1 MDKSNRVAVLFG
13 GSSAE
18 RDISLMS
25 GQAVLN
31 GLLRSGVD
39 AFAFDPA
46 ERDIISLKDEKP
58 DLAFIVLHGVGGEDG
73 TIQGALEFLGIP
85 YTGSGVLGSALCMDK
100 VRTKMLF
107 QSAGLPTAPFRVI
120 HSSNKADICAE
131 TILTELGGKVFFKP
145 AHEGSSIGMTSADN
159 QESFMAALETALEYD
174 DTVLV
179 ESFIAGK
186 EFTVAMLDGEAL
198 PVIQIRVPERFYDY
212 QAKYFS
218 KSTEY
223 LCPAPIDAQLT
234 EQIQSIAKTAFQ
246 TLNGQG
252 WGRVDIMMNDEEELF
267 LLEVNTVPGMTEKSL
282 VPMAAKASGL
292 DFDNLLSRIM
302 QAGGL

>member
-1 MDKSNRVAVLFG
+1 
-13 GSSAE
+13 
-18 RDISLMS
+18 
-25 GQAVLN
+25 
-31 GLLRSGVD
+31 
-39 AFAFDPA
+39 
-46 ERDIISLKDEKP
+46 
-58 DLAFIVLHGVGGEDG
+58 
-73 TIQGALEFLGIP
+73 
-85 YTGSGVLGSALCMDK
+85 
-100 VRTKMLF
+100 MLF

-120 HSSNKADICAE
+120 HQSNKADICAE
-131 TILTELGGKVFFKP
+131 TILAELGGKVFFKP

-234 EQIQSIAKTAFQ
+234 EKIQSTAKKAFQ
-246 TLNGQG
+246 TVNGQG
-252 WGRVDIMMNDEEELF
+252 WGRVDIMMNEKEELF